1 MVPGQPQSSSSREEK
16 LEFDPLPPAPC
27 QKMILEGL

>member
-1 MVPGQPQSSSSREEK
+1 MVPGPSLSSGSRDEK